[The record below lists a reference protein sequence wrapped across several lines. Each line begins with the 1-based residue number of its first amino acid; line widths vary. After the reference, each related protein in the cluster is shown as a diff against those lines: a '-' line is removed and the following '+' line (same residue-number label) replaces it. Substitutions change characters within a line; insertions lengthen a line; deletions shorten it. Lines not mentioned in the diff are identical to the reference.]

1 MFDAPAGRSRDEPAD
16 VPVGYV
22 RDPSL
27 NLLRRAQPG
36 NFAYSDGADAERRI
50 HEAVRGARDRST
62 FSNELAGAIE
72 DWPSE
77 YHLSRQRHCIVR
89 PLGIKPGDRV
99 LELGCGCGAI
109 TRYLGEID
117 ADVTAI
123 EGAWPRARIAAERC
137 RDLPNVTI
145 IADDFLRYESA
156 RPFDWVLLI
165 GVLEYAPIFSNE
177 ADPIADVLHRA
188 TGFLAPSGRLVVAI
202 ENKLG
207 LKYFNG
213 CAEDHVG
220 IPFYGLQGLYGDRSP
235 RTFGRAELAG
245 HIRDAGLP
253 ELKFLYPF
261 PDYKLP
267 RVVLTDAALTDP
279 QFDAAGTLAYLQ
291 ARDYGG
297 SPHRLFDEALV
308 AREAARNGVLGDLSN
323 SFLAIAARESMTCD
337 DVLAVA
343 FAAQREA
350 GFATETSFMRV
361 GDTIR
366 VQKARLCPE
375 RAGRRRLAD
384 GSILE
389 NVPDDRAYVPGRLGL
404 DALNLA
410 RARRGDVAAIVTAL
424 APWFD
429 FLKVNAT
436 PAAGTRLAAYSL
448 PGHFLD
454 ATPFNIVEVDGGF
467 VQIDMEWRVDR
478 AIPLGWVVTRS
489 IVASLCG
496 IAGFERDAVNIT
508 DVIEALCARHGLV
521 VSADEISA
529 WLAREN
535 ELQSLS
541 SGRPIAEFSSRML
554 SQQLVPLPE
563 CAAELTARAETAA
576 ALEAQIALI
585 FRSHSWRYS
594 YPIRAVGRLLRK
606 QSLERLPLAAST
618 AEAIGLGLDKAEAA
632 ISQISHL
639 LLGGPRGALWD
650 DVRRYGWG
658 LAAVVATYAI
668 THLLLVSGFPVPRM
682 LLYIAAVA
690 VTARVGGL
698 GPGAFAMAASVLA
711 ICLSAP
717 SKLLFMHTTVF
728 AERLGVFLVCAIV
741 GILVSASP
749 EQAARATRAHAPP
762 AQPHRR
768 AGG

>member
-1 MFDAPAGRSRDEPAD
+1 MLDAPAGRRDEPAD
-16 VPVGYV
+16 VSPEYV

-27 NLLRRAQPG
+27 NLFRRAEG
-36 NFAYSDGADAERRI
+36 GSLAYSDGADAERRI
-50 HEAVRGARDRST
+50 YEIVRSARDRST
-62 FSNELAGAIE
+62 FSNELAGAIV

-89 PLGIKPGDRV
+89 PLGIKSGDRV
-99 LELGCGCGAI
+99 LELGCGCGAV
-109 TRYLGEID
+109 TRHLGEIG
-117 ADVTAI
+117 ANVTAI
-123 EGAWPRARIAAERC
+123 EGAWPRAVTAAERC

-145 IADDFLRYESA
+145 IADDLLRYETA
-156 RPFDWVLLI
+156 LPFDWVLLV
-165 GVLEYAPIFSNE
+165 GVLEYAPVFSNE
-177 ADPIADVLHRA
+177 ADPIADVLRRA
-188 TGFLAPSGRLVVAI
+188 SSVLAPTGRLAVAI

-220 IPFYGLQGLYGDRSP
+220 IPFHGLQGLYGDRSP

-253 ELKFLYPF
+253 EIKFFYPF

-267 RVVLTDAALTDP
+267 RVVLTDAALADP

-323 SFLAIAARESMTCD
+323 SFLAVAARESIARD
-337 DVLAVA
+337 DVLATA
-343 FAAQREA
+343 FAAQRDAE
-350 GFATETSFMRV
+350 FAIETRFVRI

-366 VQKARLCPE
+366 VRKARLCPKRE
-375 RAGRRRLAD
+375 GRRRLAD

-389 NVPDDRAYVPGRLGL
+389 NVADERAYVPGPLAL
-404 DALNLA
+404 DALSLA
-410 RARRGDVAAIVTAL
+410 RARRGDVAAIVAAL

-429 FLKVNAT
+429 FLKVHAT
-436 PAAGTRLAAYSL
+436 PAAGTRLAAFWL

-454 ATPFNIVEVDGGF
+454 ATPFNLVEADGGL

-478 AIPLGWVVTRS
+478 AIPFGWVVTRS
-489 IVASLCG
+489 TVASLCG
-496 IAGFERDAVNIT
+496 IAGFEREAVRIT
-508 DVIEALCARHGLV
+508 DVIEALCARHGLG
-521 VSADEISA
+521 VSADEIA
-529 WLAREN
+529 GWLKREN

-541 SGRPIAEFSSRML
+541 SGRPLANRGGEL
-554 SQQLVPLPE
+554 KSQWLVPLPE
-563 CAAELTARAETAA
+563 CAQGARTEVVA
-576 ALEAQIALI
+576 ALEARIDLI
-585 FRSHSWRYS
+585 YRSRSWRYS
-594 YPIRAVGRLLRK
+594 YPIRAVGRLLRTE
-606 QSLERLPLAAST
+606 SVERPPLVASAADAT
-618 AEAIGLGLDKAEAA
+618 GHGLGKAEAA
-632 ISQISHL
+632 MSQISRL
-639 LLGGPRGALWD
+639 RDGPRGALWND
-650 DVRRYGWG
+650 AWRYGQAI
-658 LAAVVATYAI
+658 AAVVATFAI
-668 THLLLVSGFPVPRM
+668 THLLLAFGFPVPRM

-690 VTARVGGL
+690 VAARVGGL
-698 GPGAFAMAASVLA
+698 GPGVFALAASVLA
-711 ICLSAP
+711 ICLAP
-717 SKLLFMHTTVF
+717 PGRLFIHGIVF

-749 EQAARATRAHAPP
+749 EQAARETRADAPS
-762 AQPHRR
+762 AQPHRE